1 MTAPTL
7 SWVPPQ
13 YAPTTIEN
21 DGTSV
26 FRFDCRKTLSHVTED
41 INNVNNVYMLY
52 YITTKEGKKFHLN
65 TNAGLNGHELF
76 GTFVSL
82 NDLQTLKAYGAS
94 TLVPGKGSKVRL
106 HWESEPQT
114 IIAPEDGDKW
124 TGTRMLL
131 DFAGIKLDASIQ
143 PTGGNFYYGGNG
155 GVCIYPAGPDPDP
168 AIAVPGWS
176 WYWANPTT
184 RIAGHL
190 SINGEEH
197 EIDSDA
203 SFALFE
209 RQWGN
214 FTCRPL
220 YFALWG
226 WLESGEVFIV
236 WGLAPDI
243 EGQFSQAFASFWHPN
258 GLHEMIPVG
267 PESRC
272 SDISVSSATGVKY
285 FNHFFIDLPAR
296 NASIKLKKWIRD
308 AELLPEPP
316 LKEYITI
323 SESYAEGT
331 VFWNGKEV
339 SFFGHVEQLGGPE

>member
-1 MTAPTL
+1 MTPPTL

-13 YAPTTIEN
+13 YASTTIEN

-41 INNVNNVYMLY
+41 RKNVNNVYMLY

-94 TLVPGKGSKVRL
+94 TLVPGKGSKDRL

-114 IIAPEDGDKW
+114 IIAPEGGDKW
-124 TGTRMLL
+124 TGTRMLI
-131 DFAGIKLDASIQ
+131 DFAGIKLDATIQ

-155 GVCIYPAGPDPDP
+155 GVCIYPSGPDPGP
-168 AIAVPGWS
+168 VITLMVMV
-176 WYWANPTT
+176 
-184 RIAGHL
+184 L
-190 SINGEEH
+190 
-197 EIDSDA
+197 
-203 SFALFE
+203 
-209 RQWGN
+209 
-214 FTCRPL
+214 
-220 YFALWG
+220 
-226 WLESGEVFIV
+226 GEVFIV

-243 EGQFSQAFASFWHPN
+243 KGKFSQGFASFWHPN

-272 SDISVSSATGVKY
+272 SDISVSPATGVKY
-285 FNHFFIDLPAR
+285 FNHFLIDLPAR
-296 NASIKLKKWIRD
+296 NASIKFKKWIRN

-331 VFWNGKEV
+331 VFWNGKEF